1 MTTTLVTDLRKLN
14 LGCGFDKRDG
24 FVNADSFPEC
34 TPDLMM
40 DIEET
45 PWPIEDNQFDYV
57 LMKHVLEHVGETFAT
72 FRRVMRELYRV
83 TANGA
88 IIEIHVPHFRHD
100 TYWSDPTHVR
110 AFTPLTF
117 TMMSKRQN
125 DEWIAKRA
133 NYSMIAYA
141 LGVDFEVEEAV
152 QVYDSRWLEREAAGE
167 FTRATLRQL
176 ANERWGVVKEL
187 HMKIRTVK

>member
-1 MTTTLVTDLRKLN
+1 LAKLN

-24 FVNADSFPEC
+24 FVNADNFAAC
-34 TPDLMM
+34 DPDVMVDL
-40 DIEET
+40 ET
-45 PWPIEDNQFDYV
+45 APWPFEDDAFEYI
-57 LMKHVLEHVGETFAT
+57 LMKHVLEHVGAT
-72 FRRVMRELYRV
+72 FDGFKSVMRELYRI
-83 TANGA
+83 TAPGG

-117 TMMSKRQN
+117 QMMSKAQN
-125 DEWIAKRA
+125 DKWIAAKA

-141 LGVDFEVEEAV
+141 LGVDFETAEAS
-152 QVYDSRWLEREAAGE
+152 QVYDQAWLAREANGE
-167 FTRATLRQL
+167 FTRAELRVL

-187 HMKIRTVK
+187 HVKLRAIKPFVGPGG